1 VTTAHVNRHFFGRE
15 PVDPAVSTDHAPD
28 DRRPRAPRPPVR
40 PHVETGVRSP
50 RSFRADS
57 MGTMDDLFADLQRAL
72 GDDYA
77 LERET
82 TGTAIAR
89 VFIARERVFNRAILV
104 SVLAPDAV
112 GDLDFER
119 FVTAAGRT
127 AAFDHPGIIPPL
139 ALGAI
144 GGLPYVITP
153 YVPGVTLRARLVEDP
168 PLSLEEVVAVLR
180 DVASALD
187 YAHTHDAVHLHLTP
201 DQILLSQKAARLSD
215 FGIERDLAAAQ
226 RVQPP
231 ARPRLTGSR
240 DCLAPEQLGDDA
252 TTASHLADVF
262 AWGCVA
268 YEMLTGVAAFHRAP
282 AAPGAAVPLDLDP
295 APITLTRRDVPAAL
309 VRVIMRCLSTHPA
322 SRPSSAANLVQR
334 LGTID
339 VSERAIAERALTP
352 AYLSKVT
359 RPLTAQQPVQPAV
372 VKSTWWDRRKIVA
385 AAASIVVVLGMVGRT
400 MGRDTQPD
408 SGPPLPPAPRPTVM
422 AGSVVVLPMVV
433 PGNDSASSEIGAGF
447 SDEIAGI
454 LARGGVP
461 TLGRLSGGALRHRGL
476 DPEAVAREL
485 GAAST
490 LAGTMHVA
498 GDSIHL
504 DLTLRSWEGTTVRW
518 SATHARSTADL
529 FAISSDVARN
539 VAAALRG
546 RTVTPSAAPRVE
558 TADAQAHLLLLRGV
572 GALSALQDESTV
584 RAAALFTQAIA
595 RDPQYARAHG
605 LLALTHA
612 LPAAVDASSGSRRP
626 AQASAAASRALAID
640 STIAEAHQAL
650 AFVRLGRAEN
660 RAAERLFK
668 RAIALDS
675 TLALGWSGFGLL
687 ANHLG
692 DYALARTRFARAR
705 RLDGAVRL
713 IDVWTAQVAFGEG
726 KDGRAEAE
734 SRLRSDADSAS
745 AVALATRVD
754 ALVAMNRAAEAVALL
769 EAAGA
774 ANADASIDTRAL
786 LAYAYAC
793 AGQAEAARAIL
804 VAMRDASGGA
814 MPPMATLAATVA
826 ALGDVDSAIRVLG
839 RAVARRDPTLVLY
852 GRSGRFDALRN
863 DARGAKVFAGLER
876 W

>member
-1 VTTAHVNRHFFGRE
+1 
-15 PVDPAVSTDHAPD
+15 
-28 DRRPRAPRPPVR
+28 
-40 PHVETGVRSP
+40 
-50 RSFRADS
+50 
-57 MGTMDDLFADLQRAL
+57 MGTMNDLFAELQRAL

-119 FVTAAGRT
+119 FVAAAGRT

-153 YVPGVTLRARLVEDP
+153 YVPGVTLRARLAEDP

-201 DQILLSQKAARLSD
+201 DLILLSQKAARLSD

-226 RVQPP
+226 RMQRP

-252 TTASHLADVF
+252 TTASHLADLF

-268 YEMLTGVAAFHRAP
+268 YEMLTGVPAFHRA
-282 AAPGAAVPLDLDP
+282 AASPGTAVPLDLDP
-295 APITLTRRDVPAAL
+295 APITLTRRDVPSAL
-309 VRVIMRCLSTHPA
+309 VRVIMRCLSTDPA
-322 SRPSSAANLVQR
+322 SRPSSAANLVQL

-352 AYLSKVT
+352 AYVPKVT
-359 RPLTAQQPVQPAV
+359 RQVTAQQPVQPVAGTP
-372 VKSTWWDRRKIVA
+372 TWWNRRKIVSLA
-385 AAASIVVVLGMVGRT
+385 AGVVVALGLVGWT
-400 MGRDTQPD
+400 MRRDKQPE
-408 SGPPLPPAPRPTVM
+408 SGPPLPPAPRPEVM
-422 AGSVVVLPMVV
+422 AGSVVVLPMIV
-433 PGNDSASSEIGAGF
+433 PDGDSASSEIGAGF
-447 SDEIAGI
+447 SDEVAGA
-454 LARGGVP
+454 LARAGVP
-461 TLGRLSGGALRHRGL
+461 TLGRLSGGALRQRRL
-476 DPEAVAREL
+476 DPKGVAREL

-498 GDSIHL
+498 GDSVRL
-504 DLTLRSWEGTTVRW
+504 DVTLRSWQGSAVRW
-518 SATHARSTADL
+518 TANYATSTADL
-529 FAISSDVARN
+529 FAISSDIARN

-546 RTVTPSAAPRVE
+546 TTVGPGDAPRVE
-558 TADAQAHLLLLRGV
+558 TAEAQAHLLLLRGI

-626 AQASAAASRALAID
+626 EQASAAASRALAID
-640 STIAEAHQAL
+640 STIAEAYQAL

-660 RAAERLFK
+660 REAERLFK

-687 ANHLG
+687 ANHIG
-692 DYALARTRFARAR
+692 DFALARSRFARAR

-734 SRLRSDADSAS
+734 SRLRSAADSAS
-745 AVALATRVD
+745 AVVLATRVD
-754 ALVAMNRAAEAVALL
+754 ALVATDRASEAVALL

-774 ANADASIDTRAL
+774 ANADASIDARAL

-793 AGQAEAARAIL
+793 AGHAEAARAIL
-804 VAMRDASGGA
+804 VAMRDASGGG

-826 ALGDVDSAIRVLG
+826 ALGDVDSAVGLLG
-839 RAVARRDPTLVLY
+839 RAAARRDPTLVLY
-852 GRSGRFDALRN
+852 GRSGRFAALRN
-863 DARGAKVFAGLER
+863 DPRGADVFAGLER